1 MQNQTVVKL
10 GWLFA
15 LSICAIASSAFSQDA
30 KYFSI
35 GAAFISSGSVYS
47 GVSSSSRFSPSISY
61 EDENYKISVQDG
73 VAYKLVDNESSKLSA
88 SLSPSFKPYD
98 SSDSTVLAGMSRKM
112 TLDAKL
118 SGSLDIVRGTALKVS
133 YSSDLTNEH
142 GGSLLDLAVSQFMPI
157 GGQPMIFSLGTRQ
170 HDSKLALYQYGV
182 KTSEATLNRLAY
194 APGTTNVTYVSI
206 NTFYDLSRSISAFLN
221 VSANFLPYNAKNSP
235 IVSKGETI
243 SALAGISYRF

>member
-1 MQNQTVVKL
+1 MVKL
-10 GWLFA
+10 GGLFA

-35 GAAFISSGSVYS
+35 GAGFISSESVYS

-61 EDENYKISVQDG
+61 EDENYKISTQDG
-73 VAYKLVDNESSKLSA
+73 VAYKLVDNETSKLTA
-88 SLSPSFKPYD
+88 SLSPSFKPHD
-98 SSDSTVLAGMSRKM
+98 SSDSTVLAGMSRNM
-112 TLDAKL
+112 TLNAKL

-133 YSSDLTNEH
+133 YSSELTNEH
-142 GGSLLDLAVSQFMPI
+142 GGSLLDIAVSQFMPI

-170 HDSKLALYQYGV
+170 YDSKLALYQYGV
-182 KTSEATLNRLAY
+182 KTSEANLNRLAY
-194 APGTTNVTYVSI
+194 APGTTNVTYVSL

-221 VSANFLPYNAKNSP
+221 VSANFLPNNAKNSP

>member
-1 MQNQTVVKL
+1 MVKL

-15 LSICAIASSAFSQDA
+15 LSICAIASTAFSQDA

-35 GAAFISSGSVYS
+35 GAASISSESVYS
-47 GVSSSSRFSPSISY
+47 GVSASSRFSPSVSY

-73 VAYKLVDNESSKLSA
+73 VSYKLVDNESSKLSA
-88 SLSPSFKPYD
+88 AVSPSFEPYD
-98 SSDSTVLAGMSRKM
+98 SSDSTVLAGMSRNM
-112 TLDAKL
+112 TLNAKL

-133 YSSDLTNEH
+133 YSSELTNEH

-170 HDSKLALYQYGV
+170 YDSKLALYQYGV

-194 APGTTNVTYVSI
+194 APGTTNVTYVSL

-221 VSANFLPYNAKNSP
+221 VSANFLPNNAKNSP

>member
-1 MQNQTVVKL
+1 MEIETVVKL
-10 GWLFA
+10 GGLFA
-15 LSICAIASSAFSQDA
+15 LSICAMASSAFSQDT

-35 GAAFISSGSVYS
+35 GAALVNSGSAYS
-47 GVSSSSRFSPSISY
+47 GVSASSRFSPSIAY
-61 EDENYKISVQDG
+61 EDEYYKISVRDG
-73 VAYKLVDNESSKLSA
+73 VAYKLVDKESSKLSA

-112 TLDAKL
+112 TLNAKL

-133 YSSDLTNEH
+133 YSSELTNEH

-194 APGTTNVTYVSI
+194 APGTTNVTYVSL

-221 VSANFLPYNAKNSP
+221 VSANFLPNNAKNSP

-243 SALAGISYRF
+243 SAVAGILYRF

>member
-1 MQNQTVVKL
+1 M
-10 GWLFA
+10 
-15 LSICAIASSAFSQDA
+15 SICAIASTAFSQDA

-73 VAYKLVDNESSKLSA
+73 VAYKLVDNESSKLTA
-88 SLSPSFKPYD
+88 SLSPNFKPHD

-118 SGSLDIVRGTALKVS
+118 SGSIDIVRGTALKVS
-133 YSSDLTNEH
+133 YSSELTNEH

-194 APGTTNVTYVSI
+194 APGTTNVTYVSL

-221 VSANFLPYNAKNSP
+221 VSANFLPNNAKNSP

>member
-1 MQNQTVVKL
+1 MVKL

-15 LSICAIASSAFSQDA
+15 LSICAIASTAFSQDA

-35 GAAFISSGSVYS
+35 GAALISSGSVYS
-47 GVSSSSRFSPSISY
+47 GVSSKSRFSPSISY

-73 VAYKLVDNESSKLSA
+73 VAYKLIDNESSKLSA
-88 SLSPSFKPYD
+88 SLSPSFKPHD
-98 SSDSTVLAGMSRKM
+98 SSDSTFLAGMSRNM
-112 TLDAKL
+112 TLNAKL

-133 YSSDLTNEH
+133 YSSELTNEH
-142 GGSLLDLAVSQFMPI
+142 GGNLLELAVSQFMPI

-194 APGTTNVTYVSI
+194 APGTTNVTYVSL

-221 VSANFLPYNAKNSP
+221 VSANFLPNNAKNSP

>member
-1 MQNQTVVKL
+1 MRE
-10 GWLFA
+10 
-15 LSICAIASSAFSQDA
+15 LSRIIAVFLCAVGSSADAQDA
-30 KYFSI
+30 NKFSI
-35 GAAFISSGSVYS
+35 GTAFISSGSVYS
-47 GVSSSSRFSPSISY
+47 GVSSSSRFSPSIAY
-61 EDENYKISVQDG
+61 EDEYYKISVQDG
-73 VAYKLVDNESSKLSA
+73 VAYKLLDKESSKLSA

-112 TLDAKL
+112 TLNAKL
-118 SGSLDIVRGTALKVS
+118 SGSIDIVRGTALKVS
-133 YSSDLTNEH
+133 YSSELTNEH

-157 GGQPMIFSLGTRQ
+157 GGQPMIFSWGTRQ
-170 HDSKLALYQYGV
+170 HDRKLALYQYGV

-194 APGTTNVTYVSI
+194 APGTTNVTYVSL

-221 VSANFLPYNAKNSP
+221 VSANFLPNNAKNSP

>member
-1 MQNQTVVKL
+1 VKL

-15 LSICAIASSAFSQDA
+15 VSICTIASTAFSQDA

-98 SSDSTVLAGMSRKM
+98 SSDSTFLVGMSRNM
-112 TLDAKL
+112 TLNAKL

-133 YSSDLTNEH
+133 YSSELTNEH

-194 APGTTNVTYVSI
+194 APGTTNVTYVSL

-221 VSANFLPYNAKNSP
+221 VSANFLPNNAKNSP